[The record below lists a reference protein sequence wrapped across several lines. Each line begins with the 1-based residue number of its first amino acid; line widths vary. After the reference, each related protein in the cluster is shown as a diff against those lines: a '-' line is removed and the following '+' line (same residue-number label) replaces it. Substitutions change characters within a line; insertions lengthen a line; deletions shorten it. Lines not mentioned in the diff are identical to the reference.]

1 MAKYKKEEALK
12 IILEAAKN
20 YEEKLRG
27 KYFIIFYQENNIVKY
42 VEVGFRDLNFLH
54 LTGVK
59 SHLSAQ
65 LFYSSCIDKKL
76 SEKDFEFDKQGK
88 VQQKLLVLPY
98 LSGLLY
104 NSCMIGEF
112 INSGICLKADYFVG
126 NTKVILSLGF
136 KNGIGA
142 DYPVTLYREDV
153 RKLTHP
159 TNRVLAIFKKEY
171 NQKKYSGCTYLAKGC
186 EESDFDLENR

>member
-1 MAKYKKEEALK
+1 M
-12 IILEAAKN
+12 
-20 YEEKLRG
+20 
-27 KYFIIFYQENNIVKY
+27 
-42 VEVGFRDLNFLH
+42 
-54 LTGVK
+54 TGVK

-98 LSGLLY
+98 LSELLY

-112 INSGICLKADYFVG
+112 INSGIYLKADYFVG
-126 NTKVILSLGF
+126 NTKVVLSLGF
-136 KNGIGA
+136 KNGTGA

-153 RKLTHP
+153 RKLTRP

-171 NQKKYSGCTYLAKGC
+171 NQKKYSGYTYLAKGC
-186 EESDFDLENR
+186 KESDFDLEVI

>member
-1 MAKYKKEEALK
+1 MAKYKKQEALK
-12 IILEAAKN
+12 IILNAAKC
-20 YEEKLRG
+20 YEKNLRRMH
-27 KYFIIFYQENNIVKY
+27 FIIFYQDNKNLKS

-59 SHLSAQ
+59 TNLSAQ
-65 LFYSSCIDKKL
+65 LFYSSCIDGKL

-88 VQQKLLVLPY
+88 VQQKLEVLPH
-98 LSGLLY
+98 LSDLLY

-126 NTKVILSLGF
+126 NTKVVLSLGF
-136 KNGIGA
+136 KNGVGA

-171 NQKKYSGCTYLAKGC
+171 NQRKYTTCTYLAKGC
-186 EESDFDLENR
+186 KESDFNLENT

>member
-1 MAKYKKEEALK
+1 M
-12 IILEAAKN
+12 EAAKN
-20 YEEKLRG
+20 YEERLRG
-27 KYFIIFYQENNIVKY
+27 KHFLIFYQDNKKLKS

-59 SHLSAQ
+59 TKLSAQ
-65 LFYSSCIDKKL
+65 LFYSSCIERKL
-76 SEKDFEFDKQGK
+76 SERDFELDKQGK
-88 VQQKLLVLPY
+88 IQQKLQVLPY
-98 LSGLLY
+98 LSELLY

-126 NTKVILSLGF
+126 NTKVVLSLGF
-136 KNGIGA
+136 KNGTRA

-153 RKLTHP
+153 RKLTNP

-171 NQKKYSGCTYLAKGC
+171 NQEKYTTCTYLAKGC
-186 EESDFDLENR
+186 KESTFELE